1 MKSAKAPDP
10 PDPTKTI
17 AAQTASNKDTAGYQ
31 QSMNLIDQNTPLG
44 SLRYTNVGTDPTTG
58 APKYQSD
65 VSLTPSGQR
74 SFDLQQQ
81 VSEALNN
88 LALKGSGQVSGAFDK
103 PQSYDGLPSLK
114 SLDLSKLKGLNSLDL
129 SSLPGVKSY
138 DPSKLDLSGYKAPT
152 ANEEDYKQAQDA
164 LRKQFTSR
172 LDPQWQ
178 AAQKDLETK
187 LTNQGIHQNSEA
199 WNQAM
204 DDLGRQRTDA
214 YQTADNNAVTGATGI
229 QQAQWGMKNTG
240 FQEDVANALRQY
252 DTNNQNDLTA
262 VNLSEQQR
270 QARLNEQLTGH
281 NVDLS
286 NRQQGVN
293 EELSSHNV
301 DLSNRQQGITEANYL
316 RELPINEIS
325 SLLNGGQVS
334 TPSFSNTPQTQ
345 VGGTNVAGI
354 IQGDFDNRNAIY
366 QTQQASNNA
375 AFGAIAGLAG
385 SALGGWATGGFKA

>member
-10 PDPTKTI
+10 PDPAKTI
-17 AAQTASNKDTAGYQ
+17 AAQTTSNKETAGYQ
-31 QSMNLIDQNTPLG
+31 QSMNMIDQNTPLG

-74 SFDLQQQ
+74 SFDLQQA
-81 VSEALNN
+81 VGEALNN
-88 LALKGSGQVSGAFDK
+88 LALKGSGQVSSAFDK
-103 PQSYDGLPSLK
+103 SQNYDNLPALK
-114 SLDLSKLKGLNSLDL
+114 LFDSSKFT
-129 SSLPGVKSY
+129 
-138 DPSKLDLSGYKAPT
+138 APT
-152 ANEEDYKQAQDA
+152 ASEEDYKQAQDA

-172 LDPQWQ
+172 LDPQWDKDK
-178 AAQKDLETK
+178 KDLETK

-199 WNQAM
+199 WDQAV
-204 DDLGRQRTDA
+204 DAFTRGRTDA
-214 YQTADNNAVTGATGI
+214 YQTADNSAITGATAI
-229 QQAQWGMKNTG
+229 QQGQFNMKQQNYAD
-240 FQEDVANALRQY
+240 QVAGAL
-252 DTNNQNDLTA
+252 NDQSGSLA
-262 VNLSEQQR
+262 
-270 QARLNEQLTGH
+270 G
-281 NVDLS
+281 
-286 NRQQGVN
+286 
-293 EELSSHNV
+293 
-301 DLSNRQQGITEANYL
+301 RQQGITEANYL

-345 VGGTNVAGI
+345 VQGTDVAGI
-354 IQGDFDNRNAIY
+354 TQSDFSNRNSIY